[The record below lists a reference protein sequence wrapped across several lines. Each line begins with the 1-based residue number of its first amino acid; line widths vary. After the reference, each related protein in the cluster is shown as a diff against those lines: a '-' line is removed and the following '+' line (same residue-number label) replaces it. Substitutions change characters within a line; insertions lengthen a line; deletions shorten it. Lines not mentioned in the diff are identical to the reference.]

1 MPKKYIGLSEREV
14 IESRAKHGTNELKR
28 RPSAG
33 FFSHFFENLSDPIIR
48 ILLIALGLE
57 VLFTFGNCNLIE
69 VGGIVAA
76 ILIATLVS
84 TLSECGSERAF
95 RRMEEES
102 ESASARVY
110 RSGRLTDLRA
120 DEIVVGDVIRIS
132 AGERVEAD
140 GIILEGSVDVDQSA
154 LNGENREV
162 RKQPG
167 GSYGWEL
174 SAEDKIF
181 RGSVVTSGEA
191 VMRAGRVGEES
202 FYGMVARDV
211 QAQTRTS
218 PLKLRL
224 AKLASQISKIGYVVA
239 ALVGFTYIL
248 RTFVV
253 NNAFNPRLIA
263 ASLSDFSFV
272 ATTLIHALTLM
283 ITVIV
288 VAVPE
293 GLPMMI
299 TVVLSANMKRMIR
312 DNILVKKPVGIET
325 AGSLNILFTDKTGTL
340 TEGRLS
346 LDRII
351 TEDRIYRSLPN
362 LMSAGAQYNALATS
376 ALYNTSS
383 DRSGGDVV
391 GGNATDR
398 AITEFFREATVPEPE
413 IKSRIP
419 FSSDIKYSSLTLGG
433 GSVLIKG
440 APDVILPKCRFA
452 LRTGGESVASNLRF
466 AMERYR
472 EALDKGERVI
482 AVAMGEER
490 SESYT
495 FIALIVLKDKIRDG
509 VREAVKDTLDAGI
522 QIVMV
527 TGDGIETASS
537 IAQECGFY
545 LPSKGHIAVTSSDI
559 SELSDSELKAMLPKI
574 RVVARALPQD
584 KTRLVRLAQ
593 ELELVAGM
601 TGDGVND
608 APSLKLADVG
618 FAMGSGTDIAKAA
631 GDVVIMDDSFR
642 SITKTVLYG
651 RTIFKSIRKFITFQ
665 LIMNLAA
672 CGITLIGQFLGIENP
687 ITIIQMLWV
696 NIIMD
701 TLGGLAF
708 AGEPPL
714 SYYMKEPPKRRDE
727 PIIAPSTLSHVL
739 LNGGFTLGLLL
750 LFLTNPYFSAF
761 YSVGHGDTAL
771 LTAFY
776 ALFIFA
782 GLFNC
787 ISARC
792 ERLWIFSNIRK
803 NRLFVAI
810 MLIISVIQ
818 IIIIYFGGDLFR
830 STPLSASELLLALGA
845 AASVL
850 IFDAVRRI
858 LVRLR

>member
-1 MPKKYIGLSEREV
+1 M
-14 IESRAKHGTNELKR
+14 
-28 RPSAG
+28 
-33 FFSHFFENLSDPIIR
+33 
-48 ILLIALGLE
+48 
-57 VLFTFGNCNLIE
+57 
-69 VGGIVAA
+69 
-76 ILIATLVS
+76 
-84 TLSECGSERAF
+84 
-95 RRMEEES
+95 
-102 ESASARVY
+102 
-110 RSGRLTDLRA
+110 
-120 DEIVVGDVIRIS
+120 
-132 AGERVEAD
+132 
-140 GIILEGSVDVDQSA
+140 
-154 LNGENREV
+154 
-162 RKQPG
+162 
-167 GSYGWEL
+167 
-174 SAEDKIF
+174 
-181 RGSVVTSGEA
+181 
-191 VMRAGRVGEES
+191 
-202 FYGMVARDV
+202 
-211 QAQTRTS
+211 
-218 PLKLRL
+218 
-224 AKLASQISKIGYVVA
+224 
-239 ALVGFTYIL
+239 
-248 RTFVV
+248 
-253 NNAFNPRLIA
+253 
-263 ASLSDFSFV
+263 
-272 ATTLIHALTLM
+272 
-283 ITVIV
+283 
-288 VAVPE
+288 
-293 GLPMMI
+293 
-299 TVVLSANMKRMIR
+299 
-312 DNILVKKPVGIET
+312 
-325 AGSLNILFTDKTGTL
+325 
-340 TEGRLS
+340 
-346 LDRII
+346 
-351 TEDRIYRSLPN
+351 
-362 LMSAGAQYNALATS
+362 
-376 ALYNTSS
+376 
-383 DRSGGDVV
+383 
-391 GGNATDR
+391 
-398 AITEFFREATVPEPE
+398 
-413 IKSRIP
+413 
-419 FSSDIKYSSLTLGG
+419 
-433 GSVLIKG
+433 LIKG

-830 STPLSASELLLALGA
+830 STPLSVSELLLALGA